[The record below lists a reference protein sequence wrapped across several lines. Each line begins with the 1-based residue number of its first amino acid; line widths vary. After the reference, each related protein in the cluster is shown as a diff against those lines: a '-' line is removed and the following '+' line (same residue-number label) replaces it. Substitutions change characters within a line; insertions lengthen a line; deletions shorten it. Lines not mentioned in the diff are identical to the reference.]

1 VIARPPSACYLDPVL
16 FAGLFPASADA
27 RRRRAAGLLAA
38 ALVLHDLEEALAY
51 PVLRPAIREFLPFA
65 PPVAVF
71 WASLAAVTL
80 GGVALAVWAGRGAGS
95 TAKTATLR
103 AIALILL
110 ANVLVPHVPAA
121 IVLGGYAPGVAAA
134 VAVNLPVCL
143 FALAL
148 LRRGLD

>member
-1 VIARPPSACYLDPVL
+1 MAQDYLDPVL
-16 FAGLFPASADA
+16 FVGLLSAPPDA
-27 RRRRAAGLLAA
+27 RRRRAAWLLAS
-38 ALVLHDLEEALAY
+38 ALVLHDLEEAVAY
-51 PVLRPAIREFLPFA
+51 PLLRPAIREILPFA
-65 PPVAVF
+65 PPTTTF

-80 GGVALAVWAGRGAGS
+80 LGAAAALWAGLGRAGA
-95 TAKTATLR
+95 AKTATLR
-103 AIALILL
+103 AIAMILL

-121 IVLGGYAPGVAAA
+121 IVLGGYAPGVATA